1 MDETKRFSRVIGEIY
16 DATLDPARWPAVLEL
31 TASFVGGCASA
42 LFMKDA
48 ARKTHNI
55 VHTWGYDPVY
65 SRMYLEKYVKLDPFT
80 TGQFFF
86 EVERPVTLADLMP
99 HDDFRE
105 TRFYTEWVRPQ
116 HWIDALGV
124 TLDKS
129 VTTYAAHSVI
139 RHERD
144 GIADDVARRRMG
156 LLAPHM
162 RRAVLISKVIDLQKI
177 EAAML
182 ADTLDGLVTAMLL
195 VEAGGRI
202 VHANAAGYALLAE
215 ARILRSSNGKLV
227 TGDAGANSTLQEIFA
242 TAANGDLALGSN
254 GIAVP
259 LTTPNGDRHVAHVL
273 PLTSGARRRANTA
286 YAAVAAVF
294 VRRAELAPP
303 SPPELIARSYRLTP
317 SELRVLLSVVEVGG
331 VQEVALALGIS
342 EATVR
347 THLQR
352 LFQKTGSKRQ
362 ADLVK
367 LVAGYM
373 SPLT

>member
-1 MDETKRFSRVIGEIY
+1 MDETERFSRLVGDIY
-16 DATLDPARWPAVLEL
+16 DAALDPARWPAVLEL
-31 TASFVGGCASA
+31 TARFVGGCASA

-48 ARKTHNI
+48 ARKTHNT
-55 VHTWGYDPVY
+55 VYTWGYDPEY
-65 SRMYLEKYVKLDPFT
+65 TRTYLEEYVKLDPFT

-86 EVERPVTLADLMP
+86 EVERLVTLADLMP
-99 HDDFRE
+99 HDDFHE
-105 TRFYTEWVRPQ
+105 TRFYAEWVQPQ

-124 TLDKS
+124 TLEKS
-129 VTTYAAHSVI
+129 VATYAAHSVI

-144 GIADDVARRRMG
+144 GIADDAARRRMG
-156 LLAPHM
+156 LVAPHM
-162 RRAVLISKVIDLQKI
+162 RRAVLIGKVVDLQKI

-182 ADTLDGLVTAMLL
+182 ADTLDGLAAAMLL

-215 ARILRSSNGKLV
+215 ARILRTSDGKLI
-227 TGDAGANSTLQEIFA
+227 TGDAGANSALQEIFA
-242 TAANGDLALGSN
+242 AAANGDLALGAN

-259 LTTPNGDRHVAHVL
+259 LTMPNGERHVAHVL
-273 PLTSGARRRANTA
+273 PLTSGARRRANAA

-294 VRRAELAPP
+294 IRRAELVAP
-303 SPPELIARSYRLTP
+303 SPPELIAKSYRLTP
-317 SELRVLLSVVEVGG
+317 SELRVLLAVVEVGG
-331 VQEVALALGIS
+331 VPEVALALGIS
-342 EATVR
+342 ETTVK

-352 LFQKTGSKRQ
+352 VFEKTASKRQ
-362 ADLVK
+362 VDLVK